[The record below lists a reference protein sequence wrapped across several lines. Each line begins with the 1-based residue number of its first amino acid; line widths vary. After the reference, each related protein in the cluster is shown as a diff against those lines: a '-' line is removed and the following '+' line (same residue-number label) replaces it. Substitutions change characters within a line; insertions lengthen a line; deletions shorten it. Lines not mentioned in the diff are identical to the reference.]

1 MKLRLIKCF
10 EIIAFIYFFI
20 GVLCGIQIQYSPIS
34 FEIPDIVGMFY
45 TGTFLWCGNV
55 YLVFSCIL
63 YKHRNFLMNVIDGI
77 LCFILTAFYPY
88 PVFLFIYD
96 FNKYL
101 YYFLGVCFSFL
112 PIIFCIIDRNKI
124 KFFHIFKTITRIFMI
139 IFIILII
146 LIMNSCSGSMQG

>member
-1 MKLRLIKCF
+1 MKLKLIKWF
-10 EIIAFIYFFI
+10 EIIAFIYFLV
-20 GVLCGIQIQYSPIS
+20 GVLCGIQIQYSPIN
-34 FEIPDIVGMFY
+34 FEIPEIVGMFY
-45 TGTFLWCGNV
+45 MYTLFWSGIV
-55 YLVFSCIL
+55 YLVFGCIL

-88 PVFLFIYD
+88 PVSIEIYD

-101 YYFLGVCFSFL
+101 YYFLGACFSFL
-112 PIIFCIIDRNKI
+112 PIIFCIIDKNKI

-146 LIMNSCSGSMQG
+146 LIMNSCSMMG